1 MNYAE
6 TLDFLYSLQK
16 SGIKFGLENTL
27 KLLDYLGNPHRKF
40 KSIHIAG
47 TNGKGSTSTFIA
59 SILSELNFKVGLYT
73 SPHLVK
79 FNERI
84 KINGNEIDDDYIVN
98 QVNQLR
104 PVIEELN
111 PTFFEVTTAIA
122 FKYFAEMNVDY
133 AVIETGMGGRLDST
147 NVIQPEISVITK
159 IDFDH
164 REFLG
169 DTLERIT
176 FEKAGIIKKNTPVV
190 VSKNSKEVY
199 KILKEVADQR
209 NAKIYLSDELFL
221 ESAVSQNLMYLNTVI
236 NSELTGRE
244 YKIQTPFTGKFQIEN
259 LKSAIAAIELLFPD
273 MEIKEQIESSF
284 VNPEFK
290 LYGRFQVIDY
300 SPKII
305 LDTCHNS
312 NAIENFLE
320 NLNSI
325 IEVNKVAIF
334 GIMKDKEIDPVVPLI
349 QKSFNRIILTQ
360 AKTERSLDITV
371 LAEKFD
377 KSKIT
382 LASDVETS
390 IRHALV
396 NLKTDLLAIF
406 GSNYIVGEALSSLK
420 NLDIL
425 KWKPS

>member
-1 MNYAE
+1 MNYKE
-6 TLDFLYSLQK
+6 TLEFLYSLQK
-16 SGIKFGLENTL
+16 SGIKFGLENTI
-27 KLLDYLGNPHRKF
+27 KLLDFLGNPHTKF

-59 SILSELNFKVGLYT
+59 SILHELNFKVGLYT

-84 KINGNEIDDDYIVN
+84 KINGDEIDDDYIVN
-98 QVNQLR
+98 QVNNLK
-104 PVIEELN
+104 PMIDELK

-122 FKYFAEMNVDY
+122 FQYFAEMNVDY

-169 DTLERIT
+169 DTLEKIT
-176 FEKAGIIKKNTPVV
+176 FEKAGIIKENTPVV

-199 KILKEVADQR
+199 DILKKVALKR
-209 NAKIYLSDELFL
+209 NAKVYLSDELYV
-221 ESAVSQNLMYLNTVI
+221 ESDVNQNLVYLNASI
-236 NSELTGRE
+236 KSRLTQRE
-244 YKIQTPFTGKFQIEN
+244 YKIQSSLTGKFQIEN
-259 LKSAIAAIELLFPD
+259 LKLAIAAIEILFPEMD
-273 MEIKEQIESSF
+273 LTNQLKKALKE
-284 VNPEFK
+284 PRFK
-290 LYGRFQVIDY
+290 LLGRFQVIEGT
-300 SPKII
+300 PEII

-320 NLNSI
+320 SLNSI
-325 IEVNKVAIF
+325 AVVDKIAIF
-334 GIMKDKEIDPVVPLI
+334 GIMQDKEIDSIIPLI
-349 QKSFNRIILTQ
+349 EKSFNRIILTQ
-360 AKTERSLDITV
+360 AKTERSLDITS

-390 IRHALV
+390 IRHVLV
-396 NLKTDLLAIF
+396 NLKPDLLVIF
-406 GSNYIVGEALSSLK
+406 GSNYIVGEAISALK

-425 KWKPS
+425 K